1 MLDKLEYPL
10 GNSGF
15 GILKQ
20 NRGGIFVIES
30 TRPSTGLHEILGR
43 DYGNE
48 EGNLT
53 SDALGVHFSSFGG
66 ARGGVSGSK
75 YPEDTTLPIVSTWNP
90 ISCK

>member
-1 MLDKLEYPL
+1 MKVPAEVRDCTK
-10 GNSGF
+10 F
-15 GILKQ
+15 W
-20 NRGGIFVIES
+20 
-30 TRPSTGLHEILGR
+30 GR